1 MHTNNNPGKAHDA
14 PNPPAKAVQAPV
26 QRICFTGW
34 LQRLLRTEGAAH
46 REVMEEGRL
55 EQLKRQMVNVLEPH
69 MLHMSRRD
77 MQLYLRVL
85 AAEQREAL
93 RELRFEYFD
102 LLCRM
107 ASEVEAMEH
116 LVDLDAGLEQ

>member
-1 MHTNNNPGKAHDA
+1 MHTNNPGKAHDA
-14 PNPPAKAVQAPV
+14 PKPSAERAQAPV
-26 QRICFTGW
+26 QRICFSGW
-34 LQRLLRTEGAAH
+34 LHRLLRTEGAAH
-46 REVMEEGRL
+46 REVMEEARL
-55 EQLKRQMVNVLEPH
+55 EQLKRQMVSVLEPY

-93 RELRFEYFD
+93 RELRFAYFD

-116 LVDLDAGLEQ
+116 LIDLDTRLDP